1 MISRTGSRRESIF
14 TKNSFFSA
22 GIYEVPTDVSKTKS
36 ATGPFTEP
44 VSAILAP
51 SSITHKSSPTLQLRT
66 KELDPSADTGKDTQ
80 QLVEEDKSDC

>member
-1 MISRTGSRRESIF
+1 MPTNV
-14 TKNSFFSA
+14 TK
-22 GIYEVPTDVSKTKS
+22 SKTS
-36 ATGPFTEP
+36 STGPFTEP